1 MVLNCVQ
8 VIGHTHTESHMASH
22 HNTHHMDLHMASHPI
37 PTHMASHHITS
48 HTTWYHITSHGP
60 HMASH
65 HITLLAILVAAGKRL
80 THNPLLTTADR
91 PSTLSPT
98 HPTPYHCR
106 QALNPKPNSQ
116 PTPYHCRQA
125 LNPVPTWL
133 PVEPAPQ
140 HAGAPALPLNPVP
153 TWLPV
158 EPAPQLAGAKALP
171 LDTLSTLMLST
182 STTCRG
188 PPVYCLAA
196 AVTQLGLLLLQ
207 E

>member
-1 MVLNCVQ
+1 
-8 VIGHTHTESHMASH
+8 
-22 HNTHHMDLHMASHPI
+22 
-37 PTHMASHHITS
+37 
-48 HTTWYHITSHGP
+48 
-60 HMASH
+60 MASH

-140 HAGAPALPLNPVP
+140 HAGA
-153 TWLPV
+153 
-158 EPAPQLAGAKALP
+158 KALP

>member
-1 MVLNCVQ
+1 
-8 VIGHTHTESHMASH
+8 
-22 HNTHHMDLHMASHPI
+22 
-37 PTHMASHHITS
+37 
-48 HTTWYHITSHGP
+48 
-60 HMASH
+60 MASH

-106 QALNPKPNSQ
+106 QALNP
-116 PTPYHCRQA
+116 
-125 LNPVPTWL
+125 VPTWL

-158 EPAPQLAGAKALP
+158 EPAPQHAGAKALP